1 MKFKLKA
8 LWLADPV
15 PLDVLEVLESFL
27 IPLLDLKIE
36 GQELFKAN
44 QRLVCVRMHY
54 NMLEYKVSMALIR
67 TKTSKKDARLHLLGQ
82 NFMILHCIKPE
93 SWYTFFF
100 CKEAL

>member
-54 NMLEYKVSMALIR
+54 NMLEYKVSMALR
-67 TKTSKKDARLHLLGQ
+67 TKKKVKKMQDFTSSAR
-82 NFMILHCIKPE
+82 I
-93 SWYTFFF
+93 S
-100 CKEAL
+100 